1 MDKEINIDIGELNKY
16 DREFKNILIKVVKLF
31 LKEKPDNDEGELYY
45 TLCIKYGFK
54 K

>member
-1 MDKEINIDIGELNKY
+1 MDKEINIDISELNKY

-31 LKEKPDNDEGELYY
+31 LKEKPDNDEGELYNA
-45 TLCIKYGFK
+45 LCIKYGFK